1 MDHRDILD
9 GIFSPGGFLADRE
22 ICSTRR
28 GLLAAPLLASLSLAL
43 SDEAARAGTI
53 NPSETEVTLPGA
65 IKWSGWINGFPP
77 HSGEMA
83 ALYGGLN
90 KPGPYLVLMK

>member
-1 MDHRDILD
+1 MLCNNALKRSLTSVLATDH
-9 GIFSPGGFLADRE
+9 S

-28 GLLAAPLLASLSLAL
+28 GLLIAPFLAVLPFAML
-43 SDEAARAGTI
+43 EASAQAGQI
-53 NPSETEVTLPGA
+53 NPTETAITAPDA

-83 ALYGGLN
+83 TL
-90 KPGPYLVLMK
+90 